1 MQMFLRL
8 KVEPP
13 TGLPLPTSD
22 AKRRKMRISLR
33 KLLKS
38 TSAGNDA
45 DILATFRNTDID
57 SPYYF
62 VIATVT
68 STAGNDIKE
77 ATKPFLAH
85 FDDLESMEILFDKT
99 TFMVTLTSKVQF
111 GAETD
116 ENYNMY
122 LTAQETNG
130 KTELE
135 AIYIKDSLRKPT
147 QFMGSIRQGVYQL
160 LSPILFCSQVQLD
173 GNEFQEM
180 NGAIQINTTTLKDP
194 VYDYIRIDDTH
205 VRVCVDQY
213 LQKPM
218 VSLGTGLKLHTMYL
232 LVLGILYGYNLVPCH
247 M

>member
-1 MQMFLRL
+1 MQVFLRL
-8 KVEPP
+8 KVEPQK
-13 TGLPLPTSD
+13 GLELPTSD
-22 AKRRKMRISLR
+22 TKRRKMRISLR
-33 KLLKS
+33 KLLKT

-57 SPYYF
+57 RPYYL

-68 STAGNDIKE
+68 TTAGNDIKE

-85 FDDLESMEILFDKT
+85 FDDLESMEISFDKT
-99 TFMVTLTSKVQF
+99 TYMVTLTSKVQF
-111 GAETD
+111 GVESD
-116 ENYNMY
+116 ENNNMY
-122 LTAQETNG
+122 FTAQEIKG

-135 AIYIKDSLRKPT
+135 AKYIKDSLRKPT
-147 QFMGSIRQGVYQL
+147 FFMNSIRQGVYQL
-160 LSPILFCSQVQLD
+160 LTPILFCSQVQLD

-180 NGAIQINTTTLKDP
+180 NGVVQLNTTTLKDTI
-194 VYDYIRIDDTH
+194 YDFIRIDDTH